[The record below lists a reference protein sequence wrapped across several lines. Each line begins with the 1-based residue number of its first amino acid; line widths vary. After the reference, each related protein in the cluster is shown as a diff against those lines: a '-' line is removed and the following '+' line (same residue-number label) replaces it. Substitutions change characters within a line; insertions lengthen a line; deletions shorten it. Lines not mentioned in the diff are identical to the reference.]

1 MISVQ
6 EATHTILE
14 SLPTLSTETC
24 PLAEAHHRTLHQ
36 TVTADRDLP
45 PYDRIMMDGIALH
58 SSACPTSPDTKLTLK
73 IAGHQP
79 AGAHPQTLP
88 NPQSCIEVATGAALP
103 HGADTIIPVEEIS
116 TTETHATISPNTQI
130 TPGKY
135 IHKQASDHPQGT
147 NLLHP
152 GTYLSAK
159 EIAVA
164 ASAGY
169 TKLQV
174 ATLPK
179 VALISTGDELVPI
192 EETPLPHQIRQ
203 SNAHTLAAALK
214 STNLGHP
221 HIFHLPD
228 EPEKLRREIQTLLPE
243 HDLLIFSGGV
253 SKGKKDYLP
262 QIFHELHVEE
272 KLHWVAQRPGKP
284 LWYGTSPTNQPL
296 FALPGNPLST
306 LTCFHRYILPA
317 LEKMAGRM
325 SRPPLQIPLEGNFSF
340 PPPLTCFLPVELI
353 HTPEGTKAKPS
364 PANNSGDYSG
374 ILGTSGFIEIP
385 QHESEAQAGTAYPFY
400 PW

>member
-24 PLAEAHHRTLHQ
+24 PLTAAHNRTLYQ
-36 TVTADRDLP
+36 TIIADRDLP

-58 SSACPTSPDTKLTLK
+58 SSVSATSSKEPLTLK

-79 AGAHPQTLP
+79 AGAPPQTLP

-103 HGADTIIPVEEIS
+103 QGTDTIIPVEKIT
-116 TTETHATISPNTQI
+116 TTETHITIDPDAEIN
-130 TPGKY
+130 PGKY
-135 IHKQASDHPQGT
+135 IHKQASDHPNGT
-147 NLLHP
+147 TLLHP
-152 GTYLSAK
+152 GTRLSAK

-169 TKLQV
+169 ISLEV
-174 ATLPK
+174 AKVPQ

-192 EETPLPHQIRQ
+192 EKTPLPHQIRQ
-203 SNAHTLAAALK
+203 SNAHTLSAALK
-214 STNLGHP
+214 SSQLGLP
-221 HIFHLPD
+221 HIFHIPD
-228 EPEKLRREIQTLLPE
+228 EPDHLRQQIQDLLAE
-243 HDLLIFSGGV
+243 YDLLIFSGGV
-253 SKGKKDYLP
+253 SKGKKDFLP
-262 QIFHELHVEE
+262 QILNELKVEQ

-284 LWYGTSPTNQPL
+284 LWYGTSSTHQPI

-317 LEKMAGRM
+317 LEKMAGRKPL
-325 SRPPLQIPLEGNFSF
+325 PPLHFPLASDFSF
-340 PPPLTCFLPVELI
+340 PPPLTCFLPVELV
-353 HTPEGTKAKPS
+353 HTPEGTQAKPS
-364 PANNSGDYSG
+364 PAHNSGDYSG

-385 QHESEAQAGTAYPFY
+385 QQEKEAKKGTAYQFY